1 MENTHTLMVTGTAKG
16 IGRAIAEHFL
26 AQGWRVV
33 GTASSPETH
42 AQLARELPQA
52 HIRVVDMAQKH
63 EVKALAEWVLATH
76 GTPHVLV
83 NNAGRFL
90 PGALLQE
97 PDEYFELQL
106 ALNLAGPY
114 YLTKGIVP
122 AMVARGSGTVVN
134 ICSTASLRAY
144 PNGGSYGV
152 SKHALLG
159 FTRNLREELK
169 PTGVRVVGVYPGPT
183 LTASWAGTDLPPQRF
198 MAPADIAAA
207 VWMACALPPTT
218 VVEDIVLRP
227 QLGDI

>member
-1 MENTHTLMVTGTAKG
+1 
-16 IGRAIAEHFL
+16 
-26 AQGWRVV
+26 
-33 GTASSPETH
+33 
-42 AQLARELPQA
+42 
-52 HIRVVDMAQKH
+52 
-63 EVKALAEWVLATH
+63 
-76 GTPHVLV
+76 
-83 NNAGRFL
+83 
-90 PGALLQE
+90 LLQE